1 MIWWPG
7 ILWILLLNHQEWSL
21 QTVSWW
27 WQPRCE
33 SQLFGVSKASYV
45 SWDTVMITRSLSIY
59 LSIYLFI
66 YLSIYIYIYIYVYI
80 SICRAEPCIA
90 GCLGIIDWE
99 HCNLSFGHMGY
110 PCQMSRLL
118 RNLWK
123 KSTEPW
129 KCGWNEGLS
138 IEQGDFLG
146 STTRAIASEIHWNP
160 GIVSFMSCSVI
171 YQLSW
176 TPNVHTYI
184 NTYVRTYVCV
194 CIYMYT

>member
-1 MIWWPG
+1 MARDTVDLVAQPPGMIIADG
-7 ILWILLLNHQEWSL
+7 QLVVATTLWKPVIWGL
-21 QTVSWW
+21 
-27 WQPRCE
+27 E
-33 SQLFGVSKASYV
+33 SQLCILRYCH
-45 SWDTVMITRSLSIY
+45 DYSLSIY
-59 LSIYLFI
+59 LSICLSI
-66 YLSIYIYIYIYVYI
+66 YLSIYIYIYVYI

-194 CIYMYT
+194 CIYIYT